1 MRDLIKGALI
11 RVAIATVVATGVS
24 TLTSLPVEPEHSI
37 VRSIRGEGAAAEAN
51 PRCAPRP
58 VKMPCLQPNAL
69 PSRAAS

>member
-24 TLTSLPVEPEHSI
+24 TLTSLPGEPEYSI
-37 VRSIRGEGAAAEAN
+37 VRSIRGEGAAVEAN

-58 VKMPCLQPNAL
+58 VKMPCLQPNVS
-69 PSRAAS
+69 PSRVAS